1 MKKNIIAVMTLLLSV
16 GALQNTLAQDKP
28 GVGIGQKKVD
38 KSAILDISSNTKG
51 LLIPR
56 VALTSLTDFGLTGGT
71 NTESMLVYN
80 TTANTD
86 LVKGFHYWDG
96 SKWELIT
103 SESRLTTLITE
114 LETKIN
120 ERIDNI
126 TNFGDD
132 ADKSFLVVFN
142 PDDKDIKKGTFSYL
156 EPVLDPTTKKITGY
170 NKKEISLEELVQ
182 GSETNTFFREIK
194 KDLPDAN
201 GATQT
206 GVVVSYIY
214 FSESVIKKWLK
225 DNDGR
230 TYDDALIDIPDA
242 LGQPIDVE
250 SIISSTFIQ
259 NLDTYAEYI
268 KNIIYKTEGSLKL
281 TGDAG
286 NYVFERTKDDGT
298 VEPINFNDMME
309 TQTSIGK
316 STVDSN
322 GDLSG
327 FNVDTALPTSGLEG
341 EIYYQYT
348 TETQNGAVK
357 NYINLTEDIKYSVIH
372 NDDLRQEITNITNK
386 VENGSN
392 VYFGKIG
399 GQGDDLLFT
408 IDDQGVETPIDIS
421 QNIINSIL
429 NEENVQ
435 NTILQVTRVD
445 IADKHD
451 KYTNT
456 NIEGKKLYKGIQ
468 TVTITEDYASNF
480 PNALSIFPQKEIGNA
495 PNGDPIYGPDTSIEI
510 GRVLSVEVLDSTGAV
525 VVNTVTDLTFTSNTF
540 NFSFGQGIMYTS
552 LLKGTYTVIY
562 EYVQK

>member
-1 MKKNIIAVMTLLLSV
+1 
-16 GALQNTLAQDKP
+16 
-28 GVGIGQKKVD
+28 
-38 KSAILDISSNTKG
+38 
-51 LLIPR
+51 
-56 VALTSLTDFGLTGGT
+56 
-71 NTESMLVYN
+71 
-80 TTANTD
+80 
-86 LVKGFHYWDG
+86 
-96 SKWELIT
+96 
-103 SESRLTTLITE
+103 
-114 LETKIN
+114 
-120 ERIDNI
+120 
-126 TNFGDD
+126 
-132 ADKSFLVVFN
+132 
-142 PDDKDIKKGTFSYL
+142 
-156 EPVLDPTTKKITGY
+156 
-170 NKKEISLEELVQ
+170 
-182 GSETNTFFREIK
+182 
-194 KDLPDAN
+194 
-201 GATQT
+201 
-206 GVVVSYIY
+206 
-214 FSESVIKKWLK
+214 
-225 DNDGR
+225 
-230 TYDDALIDIPDA
+230 
-242 LGQPIDVE
+242 
-250 SIISSTFIQ
+250 
-259 NLDTYAEYI
+259 
-268 KNIIYKTEGSLKL
+268 
-281 TGDAG
+281 
-286 NYVFERTKDDGT
+286 
-298 VEPINFNDMME
+298 MME

>member
-194 KDLPDAN
+194 KDLPGAN

-225 DNDGR
+225 DNDGK
-230 TYDDALIDIPDA
+230 TYDDALTDIPDA

>member
-225 DNDGR
+225 DNDGK
-230 TYDDALIDIPDA
+230 TYDDALTDIPDA

-525 VVNTVTDLTFTSNTF
+525 VVNTVTDLTFSSNTF